1 MLYLNR
7 IIIALAFFL
16 YQPLPVDGQAV
27 LSLTEN
33 NIISHQEYNSNIATG
48 QLAVP
53 ALSGLL
59 YAAWYSTTALEP
71 VQMGTG
77 SNLLFTNG
85 TQTFSIDN
93 VRYQLVSMGGAT
105 PGSAGLP
112 GTLAPEASMSGALQ
126 TIFTPESAT
135 ANATY
140 GPIIMKYR
148 ILPAALSA
156 TGFIAGS
163 YTGVSL
169 IHNQPNRG
177 ILGLVGYRYI
187 TPASIP
193 VSISIPAI
201 NKWVA
206 FSTNFARN
214 YNNVNAF
221 TAPADLD
228 FNLANFSV
236 GHTEPAFIDIKA
248 QGPISFTPHG
258 GGAAATIP
266 VNIVQAQ
273 GTGLTNTSLSTS
285 YATLNATGLAVPAGN
300 TTIIPLILKI
310 SAANVVQHF
319 FRAGTYT
326 FNVDLRTRN
335 SGGTVSDIKTIAFT
349 ITTDPLSSIAVQGT
363 PEVNFSYGSLAD
375 YQATKSINMPNHLL
389 ITNNKNYEVYVKSGT
404 AHFTRNSITTTIPAS
419 IVQIENGT
427 GETVVTGRTLSTTS
441 QSIIT
446 NAGAVVNRQ
455 LSLKYTI
462 PASQTLQFLG
472 KPTGTT
478 PYILNVIYSFT
489 SL

>member
-1 MLYLNR
+1 MVYTNR
-7 IIIALAFFL
+7 VIIALTFFL
-16 YQPLPVDGQAV
+16 YQPFSVEGQVV

-33 NIISHQEYNSNIATG
+33 NVINHQEYNSNITTG

-59 YAAWYSTTALEP
+59 YAAWYSTTALES

-85 TQTFSIDN
+85 AYNFAIGN
-93 VRYQLVSMGGAT
+93 IRYQLVSMGGAT

-112 GTLAPEASMSGALQ
+112 GTLAPEAPMSGPLQ

-140 GPIIMKYR
+140 GAIIMKYR

-156 TGFIAGS
+156 TGFIAGT

-201 NKWVA
+201 NKWVTA
-206 FSTNFARN
+206 TTSFTRN
-214 YNNVNAF
+214 YTSVSSF
-221 TAPADLD
+221 TTAADLD
-228 FNLANFSV
+228 FNLSTFTV
-236 GHTEPAFIDIKA
+236 GHTQPAFIEIKA
-248 QGPISFTPHG
+248 QGPVTFTPHG
-258 GGAAATIP
+258 GGASTTVP
-266 VNIVQAQ
+266 VNIVQAL
-273 GTGLTNTSLSTS
+273 GSGLNTISLSTT
-285 YATLNATGLAVPAGN
+285 YAALNTTGLPVPAGN
-300 TTIIPLILKI
+300 ISTIPLTIRI
-310 SAANVVQHF
+310 SAANVVQYLF
-319 FRAGTYT
+319 KAGTYT
-326 FNVDLRTRN
+326 FNIDLRTRN
-335 SGGTVSDIKTIAFT
+335 SGSSVSDVKTITFT

-363 PEVNFSYGSLAD
+363 PDINFSYGSLAD
-375 YQATKSINMPNHLL
+375 YQTSKSVNMPNHLL

-404 AHFTRNSITTTIPAS
+404 ANFTRSSIATTIPAS
-419 IVQIENGT
+419 IVQVQNGN
-427 GETVVTGRTLSTTS
+427 GETAVTSRTLSTTS
-441 QSIIT
+441 QAIIN
-446 NAGAVVNRQ
+446 NAGSVINRQ
-455 LSLKYTI
+455 LSIKYTI
-462 PASQTLQFLG
+462 PAAQTLQFLG
-472 KPTGTT
+472 KQTGTT
-478 PYILNVIYSFT
+478 PYILTVIYSFT